1 MAEPAPGTPLRPPRV
16 SLSVPAL
23 YRTVGEDRWHKGR
36 TENISKG
43 GVLLRGI
50 RLFSQSAKVEVMLTL
65 PAGIVPNA
73 AGEMFFVG
81 TVARL
86 LPPPWSGGL
95 PGIAIAFEKY
105 RAAQSA
111 DTAPAGDA
119 AGKAE

>member
-1 MAEPAPGTPLRPPRV
+1 M
-16 SLSVPAL
+16 PAL

>member
-1 MAEPAPGTPLRPPRV
+1 MTETVSGTPLRPTRV

-23 YRTVGEDRWHKGR
+23 YRTVGEERWHKGR
-36 TENISKG
+36 TENISKA

-50 RLFSQSAKVEVMLTL
+50 RLFSQSARVEIVLTL
-65 PAGIVPNA
+65 PAGIVPDA
-73 AGEMFFVG
+73 AGELFFVG

-105 RAAQSA
+105 RSAQSA
-111 DTAPAGDA
+111 DTARPDDSVEKG
-119 AGKAE
+119 G